1 MLDHLDDT
9 SLIQLVLQG
18 NQPAYSVLVQRYES
32 YVFTLV
38 LRFVPVREQAEEVAQ
53 DVFVKAYR
61 CLADFKG
68 NCKFSTW
75 LYTIV
80 NTTSLSHLRRKKDE
94 AILLDGEKMLAV
106 ADGRQAPS
114 DRLEQKTQ
122 KQLIQQALKRLP
134 ETDASV
140 LQLFYLAEQSLEE
153 IGLVTGMTPGN
164 VKVRLFR
171 ARQKLRE
178 VMETEFSREMIR

>member
-1 MLDHLDDT
+1 MLDQQDDT

-18 NQPAYSVLVQRYES
+18 SQPAYGVLVQRYES

-38 LRFVPVREQAEEVAQ
+38 MRYITSREQAEEVAQ

-68 NCKFSTW
+68 NSKFSTW

-80 NTTSLSHLRRKKDE
+80 NTTCLSALRRKKEE
-94 AILLDGEKMLAV
+94 AILLDGEKMLMV
-106 ADGRQAPS
+106 ADGQQQPA
-114 DRLEQKTQ
+114 DYLEQKTQ
-122 KQLIQQALKRLP
+122 KQLIQKALKRLP
-134 ETDASV
+134 ETDALV
-140 LQLFYLAEQSLEE
+140 LNLFYLAEQSLEE
-153 IGLVTGMTPGN
+153 IGIVAGLTPNN

-178 VMETEFSREMIR
+178 VMENEFSNEVIR